1 MKTRYFIIIINKK
14 QMQKA
19 GISNA
24 LLTEGRAYAQE
35 ILKGLSSG
43 TSHFHAV
50 KFMTDKLA
58 ANGFTQI
65 REQDKW
71 SLTPGSSY
79 FFTRN

>member
-1 MKTRYFIIIINKK
+1 
-14 QMQKA
+14 MQKA
-19 GISNA
+19 AISNA
-24 LLTEGRAYAQE
+24 LLTEGRTYAQE

-50 KFMTDKLA
+50 KFMKDKLA
-58 ANGFTQI
+58 GSGFTEIQ
-65 REQDKW
+65 EQDKW